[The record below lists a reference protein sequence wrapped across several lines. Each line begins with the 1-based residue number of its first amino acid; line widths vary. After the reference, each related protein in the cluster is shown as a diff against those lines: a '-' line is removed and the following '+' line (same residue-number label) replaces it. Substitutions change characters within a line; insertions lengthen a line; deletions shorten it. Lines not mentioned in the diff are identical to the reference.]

1 MNENYKVYQMRK
13 QATKKAKYCLHNKLC
28 NVLRLDKTSIT
39 QPLNEKQLI
48 IERISLK
55 GVKHQGVRDWK
66 QNVISW

>member
-39 QPLNEKQLI
+39 QPSNENQFT
-48 IERISLK
+48 IERITLK
-55 GVKHQGVRDWK
+55 GVKHRGVRDWK
-66 QNVISW
+66 QNLISW

>member
-39 QPLNEKQLI
+39 FLV
-48 IERISLK
+48 LK
-55 GVKHQGVRDWK
+55 YKNGGIK
-66 QNVISW
+66 